1 MRGRVKINNKVKEG
15 IGRKDE
21 MGKGKIKKEK
31 EERRKVKI

>member
-1 MRGRVKINNKVKEG
+1 MKGKVKINNKVKEG
-15 IGRKDE
+15 IERKDE